1 MPEVRA
7 GRYLLQVRFEV
18 KTWGRGA
25 VMHRR
30 EVSGGRYPD
39 ADSLVT
45 DYCGDLSML
54 RLELMNFLAIG

>member
-1 MPEVRA
+1 MPVVRA

-25 VMHRR
+25 VMYRR

-39 ADSLVT
+39 ADNLVT
-45 DYCGDLSML
+45 DYCGGLSML